1 MSKKIKTQI
10 NARAKV
16 RAAGQV
22 ITEAKIKSKATTKKT
37 TKNINQDLKAVDL
50 ILLMEKKANSRFYRD
65 KRPILARFFKTGKG
79 QYGEGDIFLGLE
91 VPLVRSY
98 AKKYK
103 TLKLAEVK
111 KLLAHKVHEIRL
123 VGLLILVA
131 KYEGDKNREARQKIV
146 GFYLQNS
153 ARVNNWDLVDLSAY
167 KILGDFLLSEAPQ
180 KAQALLKKLA
190 ESKNLWE
197 RRIAMVSTY
206 AFIKAGRKEEVIL
219 IAKKLLKDGEDLIH
233 KASGWMLRELG
244 QRLGEDKLEEFLQ
257 TYGKEMP
264 RTALRYAT
272 EKFDKVK
279 KIYYY
284 NLNKNK
290 K

>member
-1 MSKKIKTQI
+1 MPKEIK
-10 NARAKV
+10 AKTT
-16 RAAGQV
+16 AKNTAKAK
-22 ITEAKIKSKATTKKT
+22 AKIKKDVP
-37 TKNINQDLKAVDL
+37 QDLRAVDL
-50 ILLMEKKANSRFYRD
+50 IVLMEKKANSKFYRD
-65 KRPILARFFKTGKG
+65 KRPFLAKFFKTRKG
-79 QYGEGDIFLGLE
+79 EYAEGDVLIGLE
-91 VPLVRSY
+91 VPLVRSF
-98 AKKYK
+98 AKKYQ
-103 TLKLAEVK
+103 TLKLSEIK

-131 KYEGDKNREARQKIV
+131 KYEEDKDREARQKIV

-153 ARVNNWDLVDLSAY
+153 TRVNNWDLVDLSAY
-167 KILGDFLLSEAPQ
+167 KILGDFLLNEAPQ

-190 ESKNLWE
+190 SSKNLWE

-206 AFIKAGRKEEVIL
+206 AFIKAGRKEEVLL

-244 QRLGEDKLEEFLQ
+244 KKIGEDELEKFLKIN
-257 TYGKEMP
+257 GKDMP
-264 RTALRYAT
+264 RVALRYAT

-279 KIYYY
+279 KMYYY
-284 NLNKNK
+284 NLNKNNNK

>member
-1 MSKKIKTQI
+1 
-10 NARAKV
+10 
-16 RAAGQV
+16 
-22 ITEAKIKSKATTKKT
+22 
-37 TKNINQDLKAVDL
+37 
-50 ILLMEKKANSRFYRD
+50 MEKKANSKVHHD

-79 QYGEGDIFLGLE
+79 QYGEGDVFLGLE

-103 TLKLAEVK
+103 ALKLSEVK
-111 KLLAHKVHEIRL
+111 KLLNNKIHEIRL

-131 KYEGDKNREARQKIV
+131 KYEGDKNREKRQKIV

-153 ARVNNWDLVDLSAY
+153 TRINNWDLVDLSAY
-167 KILGDFLLSEAPQ
+167 KILGDFLLSEAPS

-206 AFIKAGRKEEVIL
+206 AFIKAGRKEEVFL
-219 IAKKLLKDGEDLIH
+219 IAKKLIKDGEDLNH
-233 KASGWMLRELG
+233 KASGWMLREFG
-244 QRLGEDKLEEFLQ
+244 KRVSEAELEEFLE

-279 KIYYY
+279 KMYYY

>member
-1 MSKKIKTQI
+1 MP
-10 NARAKV
+10 
-16 RAAGQV
+16 
-22 ITEAKIKSKATTKKT
+22 KKT
-37 TKNINQDLKAVDL
+37 KTTAKAKAKKASPQDLKAVDL
-50 ILLMEKKANSRFYRD
+50 IALMEKKASSKFYRD
-65 KRPILARFFKTGKG
+65 KRPFLAKFFRTRKG
-79 QYGEGDIFLGLE
+79 EYAEGDVLIGLE
-91 VPLVRSY
+91 VPLVRSF

-103 TLKLAEVK
+103 TLKLSEIK

-131 KYEGDKNREARQKIV
+131 KYEEDKDREARQKIV

-167 KILGDFLLSEAPQ
+167 KILGDFLLDEAPQ

-190 ESKNLWE
+190 SSKNLWE

-206 AFIKAGRKEEVIL
+206 AFIKAGRKDEVLL

-244 QRLGEDKLEEFLQ
+244 KKVGEDKLEEFLK
-257 TYGKEMP
+257 TNGKDMP
-264 RTALRYAT
+264 RVALRYAT

-279 KIYYY
+279 KMYYY
-284 NLNKNK
+284 NLNKNNNK

>member
-1 MSKKIKTQI
+1 MPKKVITKTEL
-10 NARAKV
+10 
-16 RAAGQV
+16 RAA
-22 ITEAKIKSKATTKKT
+22 
-37 TKNINQDLKAVDL
+37 DL
-50 ILLMEKKANSRFYRD
+50 IALMEKKANSKFYRD
-65 KRPILARFFKTGKG
+65 KRPILARFFKTKKG
-79 QYGEGDIFLGLE
+79 EYGAGDIFLGLE
-91 VPLVRSY
+91 VPIVRGF

-103 TLKLAEVK
+103 TLKLTEVK
-111 KLLAHKVHEIRL
+111 KLLAHKIHEIRL

-131 KYEGDKNREARQKIV
+131 KYEGDKNREARRKIV

-153 ARVNNWDLVDLSAY
+153 TRINNWDLVDLSAY
-167 KILGDFLLSEAPQ
+167 KILGDFLLNEAPQ

-190 ESKNLWE
+190 ISKNLWE

-206 AFIKAGRKEEVIL
+206 AFIKAGRKDEVVL
-219 IAKKLLKDGEDLIH
+219 IAKKLMRDGEDLIH

-244 QRLGEDKLEEFLQ
+244 KRVGEDKLEEFLDS
-257 TYGKEMP
+257 YAKEMP

-279 KIYYY
+279 KMYYY